1 MRTDSKIP
9 SLIRTATALTD
20 SATSR
25 EADVRTVPVTFQVE
39 GVPTAHVAAPGVVV
53 PVGTAAVLALVGV
66 ASEEGDS
73 FNVSLRSSVVG
84 DSAGA
89 AAMVSVAVDSEE
101 TGSETAEADS
111 LETDSVGG
119 SVDGSVASL
128 EKSAAKILS
137 LVYIR

>member
-1 MRTDSKIP
+1 M
-9 SLIRTATALTD
+9 
-20 SATSR
+20 
-25 EADVRTVPVTFQVE
+25 
-39 GVPTAHVAAPGVVV
+39 
-53 PVGTAAVLALVGV
+53 LALVGV

-73 FNVSLRSSVVG
+73 FNGSQRSSAEG
-84 DSAGA
+84 DLAGA
-89 AAMVSVAVDSEE
+89 AAVVLVAVDSEG
-101 TGSETAEADS
+101 TVSETAEADS

>member
-9 SLIRTATALTD
+9 LQIRTATALTD

-25 EADVRTVPVTFQVE
+25 EADVRTVSVTFQVE

-66 ASEEGDS
+66 ASAEGDS
-73 FNVSLRSSVVG
+73 FNVSRRSSAVG

-89 AAMVSVAVDSEE
+89 AAEVLVAVDSEE

-111 LETDSVGG
+111 LETDSVGV

-128 EKSAAKILS
+128 EKTAAKILL